1 VFLTKHTLSKY
12 GLGRLD
18 LKPGPHPY
26 FPFIIIYWAGSSP
39 AMLAGLDP
47 AGQPGHWPQ
56 PVTQL
61 QDGARVKRAYTR
73 EGLIK
78 TQNELSM

>member
-1 VFLTKHTLSKY
+1 
-12 GLGRLD
+12 
-18 LKPGPHPY
+18 
-26 FPFIIIYWAGSSP
+26 
-39 AMLAGLDP
+39 MLAGLDP